1 MSDKEKVLNGYMF
14 CAILALNILWFL
26 LNYSL
31 SSFDFLGTVF
41 SLNSYISIVVIVGYA
56 SMLISAKKKGEID
69 SYWIKDT
76 QDKDK

>member
-31 SSFDFLGTVF
+31 SSFDFWEQF
-41 SLNSYISIVVIVGYA
+41 SH
-56 SMLISAKKKGEID
+56 
-69 SYWIKDT
+69 
-76 QDKDK
+76 